1 MRIMVAGV
9 MIFDAPAVVPHAALQ
24 RNAAKNG
31 HMAEIFNARN
41 MGRVVVQARA
51 AP

>member
-1 MRIMVAGV
+1 MLC
-9 MIFDAPAVVPHAALQ
+9 DAPAVVPHGARQ

-31 HMAEIFNARN
+31 HVGKFFNGGDT
-41 MGRVVVQARA
+41 GRVVVRARA